1 MNNGNL
7 YKGFEV
13 ELFTGSQNNHV
24 GVSDDIEK
32 TFTNFVKEPDNR
44 NVEYITNPEKDYKV
58 SYENLLEPRINL
70 RKWLNKR
77 DLTIIPSSTLC
88 FKHNN
93 QFQHSDKNNVYHQ
106 FIQENY
112 GTSIATSS
120 VHINLGI
127 DNLDK
132 LFAAIRLIRCE
143 ASLYLSISASSPF
156 LNNKLTNNH
165 SQRWIQFP
173 KTPNNVPF
181 FNNHDM
187 YIKWIEEN
195 IQNGNMYNIR
205 HFWSSIRPNG
215 PQRPHVLDRL
225 ELRICD
231 YVSDINLLLAIT
243 ALLELRVINLFENQ
257 KTLDPLITSKFS
269 MDQLTKICDQNENN
283 AAQNSLDAE
292 LTHWRDGKKMI
303 CREWIKNV
311 LADLSLTAKKLNM
324 DHLLKPIYK
333 VLEEGNQSMKWI
345 KQYKEGL
352 SVEDIMK
359 YAIQDMIKS
368 EEEKTKRGR
377 IKQTFGPW
385 SLRRLY
391 FQHHV

>member
-1 MNNGNL
+1 MGNENL

-13 ELFTGSQNNHV
+13 ELFTGSQNNHI

-32 TFTNFVKEPDNR
+32 AFPNFVKEPDNR
-44 NVEYITNPEKDYKV
+44 NVEYITRPERDYKV
-58 SYENLLEPRINL
+58 SSKNLLEPRINL
-70 RKWLNKR
+70 REWLNKR

-88 FKHNN
+88 FKHDN
-93 QFQHSDKNNVYHQ
+93 QFQRSNKNNDYHQ
-106 FIQENY
+106 FIQDNY
-112 GTSIATSS
+112 GISIATSS

-132 LFAAIRLIRCE
+132 LFAAIRLVRCE

-173 KTPNNVPF
+173 KTPSKVPF
-181 FNNHDM
+181 FNNHDS

-195 IQNGNMYNIR
+195 IKNGNMHNIR

-215 PQRPHVLDRL
+215 PKRPHFLDRL

-231 YVSDINLLLAIT
+231 YVSDIDLLLAIT
-243 ALLELRVINLFENQ
+243 ALLELRVIHLFENLDY
-257 KTLDPLITSKFS
+257 LDPLITSKFS
-269 MDQLTKICDQNENN
+269 MDQLRKICDQNEIQ
-283 AAQNSLDAE
+283 AAKNSLDAD
-292 LTHWRDGKKMI
+292 LIHWRDGEKVI

-311 LADLSLTAKKLNM
+311 LSDLSSTAEKFNM
-324 DHLLKPIYK
+324 KYLLQPIYK

-352 SVEDIMK
+352 SIEDIMK
-359 YAIQDMIKS
+359 NAVQDMIKS
-368 EEEKTKRGR
+368 EEES
-377 IKQTFGPW
+377 I
-385 SLRRLY
+385 
-391 FQHHV
+391 